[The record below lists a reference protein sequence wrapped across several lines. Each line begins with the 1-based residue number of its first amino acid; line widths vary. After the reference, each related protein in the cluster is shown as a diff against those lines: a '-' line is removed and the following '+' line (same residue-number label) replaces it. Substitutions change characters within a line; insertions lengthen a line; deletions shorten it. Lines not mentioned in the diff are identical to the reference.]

1 MPRRVKTQ
9 GLGDTLLHPIRLRIV
24 RSLELNGAQT
34 VGQLARTLSSVP
46 QPTLYRH
53 IKALADAGWLK
64 SRSTLRGDRGAPERV
79 YELAEVGSL
88 TIAPRG
94 RQRTRERL
102 RRYYLAMLAAQTAE
116 FDAAL
121 SEDPFPENHFIFRR
135 SLIFVNDAER
145 EEVDCIL
152 ARLHELSRNDHEG
165 RVALDLGI
173 LIFPAKRF

>member
-1 MPRRVKTQ
+1 LK
-9 GLGDTLLHPIRLRIV
+9 
-24 RSLELNGAQT
+24 LNGAQT
-34 VGQLARTLSSVP
+34 VGQLAKTLTSVP

-53 IKALADAGWLK
+53 VKALADAGLLK
-64 SRSTLRGDRGAPERV
+64 SRRTLRGDRGAPERV
-79 YELAEVGSL
+79 YELSQVGSL
-88 TIAPRG
+88 KVTPVG
-94 RQRTRERL
+94 KQRTRERL

-121 SEDPFPENHFIFRR
+121 SENPFPEKLFVFRR

-145 EEVDCIL
+145 EEVDRIL

>member
-1 MPRRVKTQ
+1 V
-9 GLGDTLLHPIRLRIV
+9 
-24 RSLELNGAQT
+24 
-34 VGQLARTLSSVP
+34 RTLSSVP

-53 IKALADAGWLK
+53 IKVLADAGVLN
-64 SRSTLRGDRGAPERV
+64 SRRTLRGDRGAPERV

-88 TIAPRG
+88 TITPRG

-121 SEDPFPENHFIFRR
+121 GEGPFPEKHFLFHR
-135 SLIFVNDAER
+135 SLIYVNDAEL
-145 EEVDCIL
+145 EEAERIL
-152 ARLHELSRNDHEG
+152 ARLYELSRNDHEG

-173 LIFPAKRF
+173 LIFPARRF